1 MTSKAESMDNVGASK
16 ANVKNLRSSAGL
28 RIIAVGE
35 GHDPPAENRYGF
47 RMLRKEYNR
56 FSPVG
61 EMLLLCKS
69 TGRVTTLPY
78 RFR

>member
-1 MTSKAESMDNVGASK
+1 MSNVR
-16 ANVKNLRSSAGL
+16 NLRSSARL

-47 RMLRKEYNR
+47 RMLRKEHNR

-61 EMLLLCKS
+61 EVLLLCKS
-69 TGRVTTLPY
+69 TGRVVTLPY
-78 RFR
+78 GFR